1 MDRKTTV
8 TIILV
13 SLFAALTAV
22 GAFIRIPIPPVPIT
36 LQTLFALLCGLV
48 LPLPQSFFSI
58 LVYLFLGLVGL
69 PIFTTGGGI
78 AAMTGPTGGYLIG
91 LLPAVLAEGLVM
103 RLWRTGSRAS
113 FIVASLVGTVCIY
126 IPGLLWL
133 GFSRSLSLAATLASG
148 LYPFIVGD
156 VLKLIV
162 ASQVAYAT
170 SSRVRL
176 LMTQGGEE
184 D

>member
-1 MDRKTTV
+1 MA
-8 TIILV
+8 V
-13 SLFAALTAV
+13 SGYLIYMLLGAA
-22 GAFIRIPIPPVPIT
+22 
-36 LQTLFALLCGLV
+36 
-48 LPLPQSFFSI
+48 
-58 LVYLFLGLVGL
+58 GL
-69 PIFTTGGGI
+69 PVFSAFTGGV
-78 AAMTGPTGGYLIG
+78 AKLAGPTGGYLIG